1 MAGVNKAIIV
11 GNIGQDPKVTQTQS
25 GKTVARFTVAT
36 SKKYKQQDG
45 SMAENTQWHNI
56 VAWNKLGEV
65 VRDYC
70 HKGSKVYVEG
80 EIETRSYQKDEE
92 TKYITEIIASSV
104 QLLDKKSDNQ
114 STQSQGY
121 QQGYGQQ
128 AYGQQQ
134 SAYGQQA
141 QAPAY
146 GQPAYGQQYP
156 SPNGGNQAPAP
167 QPQQAQANYQQ
178 QPTAQPSG
186 YCPTFTPTG
195 ITPCY
200 DEQGRPLNVSVPSQ
214 GNAQAQ
220 QEPGLDPFGQEGI
233 PF

>member
-1 MAGVNKAIIV
+1 MAGVNKAIII
-11 GNIGQDPKVTQTQS
+11 GNIGQDPKVNQTQS

-56 VAWNKLGEV
+56 VAWNKLGEI

-80 EIETRSYQKDEE
+80 EIETRSYEKDGEI
-92 TKYITEIIASSV
+92 KYITEIIAGSV

-114 STQSQGY
+114 GGQSQGY

-134 SAYGQQA
+134 SAYGQ
-141 QAPAY
+141 PAY
-146 GQPAYGQQYP
+146 
-156 SPNGGNQAPAP
+156 AP
-167 QPQQAQANYQQ
+167 QPQQAPAQAPAPQAQPQQTQPNYQQ
-178 QPTAQPSG
+178 QPTAQSTGGYIPTYTPSG
-186 YCPTFTPTG
+186 IKPS
-195 ITPCY
+195 Y
-200 DEQGRPLNVSVPSQ
+200 DEQGRPL
-214 GNAQAQ
+214 AQAQ
-220 QEPGLDPFGQEGI
+220 AEPAMFEPDQI

>member
-1 MAGVNKAIIV
+1 MAGVNKAIII
-11 GNIGQDPKVTQTQS
+11 GNIGQDPKVNQTQS

-56 VAWNKLGEV
+56 VAWNKLGEI

-80 EIETRSYQKDEE
+80 EIETRSYEKDGEI
-92 TKYITEIIASSV
+92 KYITEIIAGSV

-114 STQSQGY
+114 GGQSQGY

-134 SAYGQQA
+134 SAYGQAQT

-146 GQPAYGQQYP
+146 GQPAY
-156 SPNGGNQAPAP
+156 AP
-167 QPQQAQANYQQ
+167 QPQQAPAQAPAPQAQPQQTQPNYQQ
-178 QPTAQPSG
+178 QPTAQSTGGYIPTYTPSG
-186 YCPTFTPTG
+186 IKPS
-195 ITPCY
+195 Y
-200 DEQGRPLNVSVPSQ
+200 DEQGRPISSSPNG
-214 GNAQAQ
+214 GNAQA
-220 QEPGLDPFGQEGI
+220 EPAMFEPDQI

>member
-1 MAGVNKAIIV
+1 MAGVNKAIII
-11 GNIGQDPKVTQTQS
+11 GNIGQDPKVNQTQS

-56 VAWNKLGEV
+56 VAWNKLGEI

-80 EIETRSYQKDEE
+80 EIETRSYEKDGEI
-92 TKYITEIIASSV
+92 KYITEIIAGSV

-114 STQSQGY
+114 GGQSQGY

-134 SAYGQQA
+134 SAYGQTQA
-141 QAPAY
+141 QAPA
-146 GQPAYGQQYP
+146 P
-156 SPNGGNQAPAP
+156 QA
-167 QPQQAQANYQQ
+167 QPQQTQPNYQQ
-178 QPTAQPSG
+178 QPTAQSAGGYIPTYTPSG
-186 YCPTFTPTG
+186 IKPS
-195 ITPCY
+195 Y
-200 DEQGRPLNVSVPSQ
+200 DEQGRPISSSPN
-214 GNAQAQ
+214 GGDQA
-220 QEPGLDPFGQEGI
+220 EPAMFEPDQI

>member
-1 MAGVNKAIIV
+1 MAGVNKAIII
-11 GNIGQDPKVTQTQS
+11 GNIGQDPKVNQTQS

-36 SKKYKQQDG
+36 SKKFKQQDG
-45 SMAENTQWHNI
+45 SWAENTQWHNI

-70 HKGSKVYVEG
+70 RKGSKIYVEG

-104 QLLDKKSDNQ
+104 QLLDKKSDSN
-114 STQSQGY
+114 TQSQGY

-128 AYGQQQ
+128 QTAYGQ
-134 SAYGQQA
+134 

-146 GQPAYGQQYP
+146 GQAQSQASAYGQPAYAPQQAP
-156 SPNGGNQAPAP
+156 AQAPAP
-167 QPQQAQANYQQ
+167 QAQPQQTQPNYQQ
-178 QPTAQPSG
+178 QSTAQPSG
-186 YCPTFTPTG
+186 YCPTFTPSG
-195 ITPCY
+195 IKPSY
-200 DEQGRPLNVSVPSQ
+200 DEHGRPLSSSPNG
-214 GNAQAQ
+214 GNAGQA
-220 QEPGLDPFGQEGI
+220 EPALDPFGQEGI

>member
-128 AYGQQQ
+128 AYGQQ
-134 SAYGQQA
+134 
-141 QAPAY
+141 
-146 GQPAYGQQYP
+146 YP